1 MSGGATS
8 ASRISASTFGNPCG
22 RTECRAVPQ
31 TVETAAGEA
40 GALYLKGARLS
51 TPDQTAVSQYYK
63 AGDWNELAISAHGRR
78 IVVHVNG
85 IKTADLDNG
94 PGPAR
99 GYLALRSSE
108 GAGVWFNELEI
119 LRPCNGR
126 STSTNCGTT
135 R

>member
-1 MSGGATS
+1 MPFRKTGSKGYRAATDASG
-8 ASRISASTFGNPCG
+8 RG
-22 RTECRAVPQ
+22 RRALP
-31 TVETAAGEA
+31 ED
-40 GALYLKGARLS
+40 GARLS

>member
-31 TVETAAGEA
+31 DRV
-40 GALYLKGARLS
+40 KGARLS